1 MTYLNFN
8 VFFFGIICYSLYIIC
23 YYDRSYWFPKCE
35 MLKLFADPF
44 FHLFQQFIQWKFFLW
59 GWITVAKE
67 KKRHRVSTYIYI
79 KGAAE
84 FEEKLTTMFYIILLA
99 CHNFWG
105 LLILMTHEKF
115 AFWRK
120 CVSYFFIFCHMVH
133 FEGKELPD
141 IQRHWTTCGGNGVD
155 FSAHFVRLDGYYGW
169 SFVI

>member
-1 MTYLNFN
+1 MLLRSFILVSKVWNVKTVCRSLFSFVSAVHSVKILSLRLNYSRQRKETPQSFN
-8 VFFFGIICYSLYIIC
+8 LYI
-23 YYDRSYWFPKCE
+23 YKRSCGIRGKIDHNVLYHTIG
-35 MLKLFADPF
+35 LS
-44 FHLFQQFIQWKFFLW
+44 QFL
-59 GWITVAKE
+59 
-67 KKRHRVSTYIYI
+67 RH
-79 KGAAE
+79 
-84 FEEKLTTMFYIILLA
+84 
-99 CHNFWG
+99 
-105 LLILMTHEKF
+105 LILMTHEKF

>member
-1 MTYLNFN
+1 MQ
-8 VFFFGIICYSLYIIC
+8 I
-23 YYDRSYWFPKCE
+23 
-35 MLKLFADPF
+35 PF
-44 FHLFQQFIQWKFFLW
+44 FICFSSSFGENSFFEVELQSP
-59 GWITVAKE
+59 
-67 KKRHRVSTYIYI
+67 KKRNATEFQLIYIYIYIYI

-84 FEEKLTTMFYIILLA
+84 FAEKLTTMFYIILLA

-120 CVSYFFIFCHMVH
+120 CISYFFIFCHMVH
-133 FEGKELPD
+133 FEGKELSD